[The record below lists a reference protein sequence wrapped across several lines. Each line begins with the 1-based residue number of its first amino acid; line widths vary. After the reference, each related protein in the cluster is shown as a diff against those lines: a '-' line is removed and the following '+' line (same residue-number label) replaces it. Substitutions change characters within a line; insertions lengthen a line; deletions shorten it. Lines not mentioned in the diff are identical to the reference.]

1 MNTKNMWLTA
11 ATLALTGL
19 TTTGMANGGGLAFG
33 RSQAPA
39 PLEGTWVV
47 TIQPIVCKTGID
59 VPNAPS
65 VRSYLTFARGGTMTE
80 TNSNAAFEPGQRG
93 PGHGYWERTGRTSYQ
108 FAFEAFIQFD
118 SQLDPFR
125 YKRGYQVHLQRQR
138 WVLRRNLDDQ
148 SVSIRLCP
156 FDRRADVLS
165 HRVTGPAREGWVRCL
180 AASGLRYGAMMK
192 NCASGG
198 GSMPRFERLNDVASP
213 ANSSRLPAPR
223 FSRFA
228 GPTTSA

>member
-125 YKRGYQVHLQRQR
+125 YKRGYQR
-138 WVLRRNLDDQ
+138 LDQTVEMHTNDEFTSSG
-148 SVSIRLCP
+148 SVG
-156 FDRRADVLS
+156 F
-165 HRVTGPAREGWVRCL
+165 
-180 AASGLRYGAMMK
+180 
-192 NCASGG
+192 
-198 GSMPRFERLNDVASP
+198 
-213 ANSSRLPAPR
+213 
-223 FSRFA
+223 FA
-228 GPTTSA
+228 GTSTTNPSPSGCARSTGVRMY